1 MKEDNQICFAIG
13 PIGRYEPSSRT
24 TKEPHILELKLNPNQ
39 PKRRPTN
46 EGTRSLTKC
55 LSKLA
60 F

>member
-1 MKEDNQICFAIG
+1 MADLKFDWFGIDRFANVMLKI
-13 PIGRYEPSSRT
+13 T
-24 TKEPHILELKLNPNQ
+24 TYLLLSLNPNQ